1 MKTKLSTEFTARQIL
16 RNSCWSRAKLN
27 AVAGKQTIF
36 TVEELVNTDKIG
48 GVDMGTVI
56 SDIISDGE
64 FWYLCN
70 HIYYYKYP
78 LIWAMVLMG
87 LETGVINREDL
98 RKYRGEF
105 ID

>member
-36 TVEELVNTDKIG
+36 TVEELVNTDKIDG
-48 GVDMGTVI
+48 LNMGTVI
-56 SDIISDGE
+56 GGIISDVE

-70 HIYYYKYP
+70 HIDYDKYP